1 MPIFAANKD
10 AKTDTH
16 QSWLTAKIDIA
27 KTTSTVLSSS
37 GQLMPRLR
45 AMKMVEC
52 VCALSG
58 EILGLPA
65 TVSPAAATWM
75 TAARQTILLRSRL
88 EKIDHCF
95 ERIGGCI
102 RHDINWILGI
112 NGRQRRLSIYSD
124 IGDARV

>member
-1 MPIFAANKD
+1 M
-10 AKTDTH
+10 
-16 QSWLTAKIDIA
+16 
-27 KTTSTVLSSS
+27 
-37 GQLMPRLR
+37 R
-45 AMKMVEC
+45 MVEC

-65 TVSPAAATWM
+65 TISPAVATWM